1 MFNILNESLSSRCV
15 HALPVVLH
23 TSYFYIMHEN
33 YKIINVLLCRITRD
47 LLKVTL
53 FIVWTNLDN
62 NWSGVIDDG
71 YLLAVKGG

>member
-33 YKIINVLLCRITRD
+33 YKIINVLLCRCTRD

-53 FIVWTNLDN
+53 FIV
-62 NWSGVIDDG
+62 
-71 YLLAVKGG
+71 